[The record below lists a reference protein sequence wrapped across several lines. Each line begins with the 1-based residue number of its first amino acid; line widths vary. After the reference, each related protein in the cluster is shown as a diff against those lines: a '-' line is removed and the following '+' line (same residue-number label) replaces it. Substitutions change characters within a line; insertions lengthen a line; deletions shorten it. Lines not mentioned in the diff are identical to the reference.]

1 MALTA
6 FAASLFLAIDLPC
19 LLLPRAVQRL
29 ANHIYR
35 LDENRR
41 RGFIASGGYRVT
53 LRLLGALWTGVGL
66 LLLAVLAIP
75 GFAVSQR

>member
-6 FAASLFLAIDLPC
+6 FAAALFLAIGLPC
-19 LLLPRAVQRL
+19 LLLPRSVQRL

-35 LDENRR
+35 LDANRR
-41 RGFIASGGYRVT
+41 RDFIASGGYRVM

-66 LLLAVLAIP
+66 LLLAVMTIP
-75 GFAVSQR
+75 RFAVFQR

>member
-6 FAASLFLAIDLPC
+6 FAAGLFLVIGLPC

-35 LDENRR
+35 LDESRR
-41 RGFIASGGYRVT
+41 RGLIAGDGYRVM
-53 LRLLGALWTGVGL
+53 LRVLGALWTGVGL

-75 GFAVSQR
+75 GFAMFQR

>member
-6 FAASLFLAIDLPC
+6 FAAGLFLAIGLPC

-41 RGFIASGGYRVT
+41 RGFIASGGYRVM

-75 GFAVSQR
+75 GFAVFQR

>member
-6 FAASLFLAIDLPC
+6 FAAGLFLAIGLPC
-19 LLLPRAVQRL
+19 LLLPRSVQQL
-29 ANHIYR
+29 ANHIYL

-41 RGFIASGGYRVT
+41 RGFIAGGGYRVM

-66 LLLAVLAIP
+66 LLLAVVIIP
-75 GFAVSQR
+75 GFAVFQR

>member
-6 FAASLFLAIDLPC
+6 FAAGLFLAIGLPC

-41 RGFIASGGYRVT
+41 RGFIVSGGYRVM
-53 LRLLGALWTGVGL
+53 LRLLGAIWIGVGL

-75 GFAVSQR
+75 GFAVFQR

>member
-1 MALTA
+1 
-6 FAASLFLAIDLPC
+6 
-19 LLLPRAVQRL
+19 LPRVVQRL

-41 RGFIASGGYRVT
+41 RGFIASGGYRVM

-66 LLLAVLAIP
+66 LLLAALAIP
-75 GFAVSQR
+75 GFAVFQR